1 MNLDYDLVLENIGQF
16 GLWHIMVS
24 LLASLAAMAASFTTF
39 QVGNLETSLTRLF
52 FFIYKKIAN
61 HCELFLFSVLIYW
74 LFRLRIC
81 SMSGGYL

>member
-16 GLWHIMVS
+16 GLWQIMVC

-39 QVGNLETSLTRLF
+39 QVGNLETTFARLI

>member
-16 GLWHIMVS
+16 GLWHIMFS

-39 QVGNLETSLTRLF
+39 QVGNLETSTSFARLTFLF
-52 FFIYKKIAN
+52 IK
-61 HCELFLFSVLIYW
+61 LFLFSVLIYW

>member
-39 QVGNLETSLTRLF
+39 QVGNLETTFARLETMF
-52 FFIYKKIAN
+52 
-61 HCELFLFSVLIYW
+61 
-74 LFRLRIC
+74 
-81 SMSGGYL
+81 YL

>member
-39 QVGNLETSLTRLF
+39 QVGNLETSFARLKTMF
-52 FFIYKKIAN
+52 
-61 HCELFLFSVLIYW
+61 
-74 LFRLRIC
+74 
-81 SMSGGYL
+81 YL